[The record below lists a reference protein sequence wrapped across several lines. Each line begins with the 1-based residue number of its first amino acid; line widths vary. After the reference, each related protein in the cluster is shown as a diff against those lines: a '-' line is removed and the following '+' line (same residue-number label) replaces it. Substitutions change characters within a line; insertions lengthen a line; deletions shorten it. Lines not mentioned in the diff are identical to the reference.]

1 MRGCAGFNDQS
12 RGSPVLIVVP
22 ITLREANAF
31 VEQFHRHNK
40 PTQGGRFAIGASTGD
55 EMVGVAIVGRP
66 VSATLQNGE
75 TAEVTRVCVVDHAP
89 KNTCSFLYGRCWRIW
104 QQMGGQRMVTYTLQ
118 EESGSSLR
126 GAGWKVLG
134 EVKPHNRW
142 AEKSERDQKSRD
154 WQPIYGQLKFRWGV
168 GDV

>member
-1 MRGCAGFNDQS
+1 M
-12 RGSPVLIVVP
+12 IVVP

-31 VEQFHRHNK
+31 GEQFHRHNK

-104 QQMGGQRMVTYTLQ
+104 QQMGGQRIVTYTLQ

-126 GAGWKVLG
+126 
-134 EVKPHNRW
+134 
-142 AEKSERDQKSRD
+142 
-154 WQPIYGQLKFRWGV
+154 
-168 GDV
+168 